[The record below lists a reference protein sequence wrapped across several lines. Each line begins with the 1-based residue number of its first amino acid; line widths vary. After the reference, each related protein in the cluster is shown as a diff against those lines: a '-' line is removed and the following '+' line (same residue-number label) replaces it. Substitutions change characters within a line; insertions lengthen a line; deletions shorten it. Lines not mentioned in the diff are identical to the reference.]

1 MSPIYIA
8 RCSSKP
14 LNSMPN
20 RCRVN
25 YGYVEK
31 TSLSLSFALFML
43 TRNATA
49 GGAADWFGWSTE
61 VINPSSLSDRL
72 VHG

>member
-8 RCSSKP
+8 HSRGLSTQ
-14 LNSMPN
+14 
-20 RCRVN
+20 CRARRDN
-25 YGYVEK
+25 YNYVEK

-43 TRNATA
+43 TRNATV

-61 VINPSSLSDRL
+61 VTLAFL
-72 VHG
+72 QGTVAHG